1 MEQTKV
7 YRAIDKPFLVSL
19 LAILLM
25 GIIALTSA
33 NATISGDPLS
43 YVKRQLLAIAL
54 GFFIL
59 LLMVRVDYSQLSK
72 YDRIVYILT
81 LVLLV
86 AVLVFGKEVR
96 GTQGWIGVGSFRL
109 QPAEIAKILIIVGFA
124 SFLEKRQGSLET
136 LKDLVPC
143 FLYVLVP
150 FGLILLQPDV
160 GTGLVVLAVMLGMMF
175 VAGANPK
182 LLIKII
188 LAGIGLVGIALFLHF
203 QFGMWL
209 PLKDYQLLRLTV
221 FLNPYN
227 DGQGGRGVGWNTIQ
241 SLVAIGSGGFFG
253 KGLFHGTQV
262 QYSFLPERHT
272 DFIYAV
278 IGEEMG
284 FLGASFLIALYGV
297 LIYRAVQIAYSSKD
311 LYGTLLVIGIASMWL
326 FHVFE
331 NIGMSIGMMPVTGIP
346 LPFVS
351 YGGSAM
357 LANFMGVALVLSV
370 NLKGNR
376 AMF

>member
-1 MEQTKV
+1 M
-7 YRAIDKPFLVSL
+7 
-19 LAILLM
+19 
-25 GIIALTSA
+25 
-33 NATISGDPLS
+33 
-43 YVKRQLLAIAL
+43 
-54 GFFIL
+54 
-59 LLMVRVDYSQLSK
+59 
-72 YDRIVYILT
+72 
-81 LVLLV
+81 
-86 AVLVFGKEVR
+86 
-96 GTQGWIGVGSFRL
+96 
-109 QPAEIAKILIIVGFA
+109 
-124 SFLEKRQGSLET
+124 
-136 LKDLVPC
+136 
-143 FLYVLVP
+143 VP

>member
-1 MEQTKV
+1 VDFAKV

-25 GIIALTSA
+25 GIIVLASA
-33 NATISGDPLS
+33 NANMSGDPLS
-43 YVKRQLLAIAL
+43 YVKRQAVAILL
-54 GFFIL
+54 GFVIL
-59 LLMVRVDYSQLSK
+59 ILGVRVDYSQLAK
-72 YDRIVYILT
+72 YDRVIYVAT
-81 LVLLV
+81 LLMLA
-86 AVLVFGKEVR
+86 AVLIFGKEVR
-96 GTQGWIGVGSFRL
+96 GTQGWIRVGSLSL
-109 QPAEIAKILIIVGFA
+109 QPSEIAKILIIVGFA
-124 SFLEKRQGSLET
+124 SFLEKRRDSLST
-136 LKDLVPC
+136 LKDLIPC

-150 FGLILLQPDV
+150 LSLILMQPDV
-160 GTGLVVLAVMLGMMF
+160 GTGFVVVAVMIGMMF
-175 VAGANPK
+175 VAGGNPK
-182 LLIKII
+182 LLAGIV
-188 LAGIGLVGIALFLHF
+188 LAGIALLVILLFLHF

-221 FLNPYN
+221 FLDPYN

-253 KGLFHGTQV
+253 KGLFRGTQV
-262 QYSFLPERHT
+262 QYSFLPESHT

-278 IGEEMG
+278 IGEELG
-284 FLGASFLIALYGV
+284 FLGASFLIGLYGI
-297 LIYRAVQIAYSSKD
+297 LIYRTIQIAYSSKD
-311 LYGTLLVIGIASMWL
+311 MYGTLLVVGVASMWL

-331 NIGMSIGMMPVTGIP
+331 NIGMSIGLMPVTGIP

-357 LANFMGVALVLSV
+357 LANFMGVTLILAV

-376 AMF
+376 IMF

>member
-1 MEQTKV
+1 MDFAKV

-25 GIIALTSA
+25 GIIVLASA
-33 NATISGDPLS
+33 NANMSGDPLS
-43 YVKRQLLAIAL
+43 YVKRQAVAILL
-54 GFFIL
+54 GFVIL
-59 LLMVRVDYSQLSK
+59 ILGVRVDYSQLAK
-72 YDRIVYILT
+72 YDRVIYVAT
-81 LVLLV
+81 LLMLA
-86 AVLVFGKEVR
+86 AVLIFGKEVR
-96 GTQGWIGVGSFRL
+96 GTQGWIRVGSLSL
-109 QPAEIAKILIIVGFA
+109 QPSEIAKILIIVGFA
-124 SFLEKRQGSLET
+124 SFLEKRRDSLST
-136 LKDLVPC
+136 LKDLIPC

-150 FGLILLQPDV
+150 LSLILMQPDV
-160 GTGLVVLAVMLGMMF
+160 GTGFVVVAVMIGMMF
-175 VAGANPK
+175 VAGGNPK
-182 LLIKII
+182 LLAGIV
-188 LAGIGLVGIALFLHF
+188 LAGIALLVILLFLHF

-221 FLNPYN
+221 FLDPYN

-253 KGLFHGTQV
+253 KGLFRGTQV
-262 QYSFLPERHT
+262 QYSFLPESHT

-278 IGEEMG
+278 IGEELG
-284 FLGASFLIALYGV
+284 FLGASFLIGLYGI
-297 LIYRAVQIAYSSKD
+297 LIYRTIQIAYSSKD
-311 LYGTLLVIGIASMWL
+311 MYGTLLVVGVASMWL

-331 NIGMSIGMMPVTGIP
+331 NIGMSIGLMPVTGIP

-357 LANFMGVALVLSV
+357 LANFMGVTLILAV

-376 AMF
+376 IMF